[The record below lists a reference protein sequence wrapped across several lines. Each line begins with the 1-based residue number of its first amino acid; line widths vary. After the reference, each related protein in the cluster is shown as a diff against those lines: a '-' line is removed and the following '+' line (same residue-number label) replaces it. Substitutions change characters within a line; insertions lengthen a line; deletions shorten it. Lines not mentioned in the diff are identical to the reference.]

1 MDRKIHGK
9 RLRLRRIAA
18 LAFAMAHCTAVIA
31 GDETKTAGVVSADA
45 FGADRSGRS
54 DSTDAIA
61 RAIRAVTDRGGGK
74 VEFGPGSYNVAGTIK
89 ISESAVTLEGIK
101 GATHIICTGN
111 GGESCLSIEGSDRQV
126 YFATIRDMYIIAGQR
141 TGGSCI
147 SLSNVA
153 NSVIED
159 TALGP
164 CYNGVSTDSTN
175 NVVINNFVIQGVHG
189 QYGVKYY
196 TSPGPGRRSD
206 AFTLSNGVVQALH
219 SGADCLVWD
228 GMAVTLR
235 INSVAL
241 LGCKIG
247 MHVENS
253 AKAKAGF
260 PGFLFA
266 NDLETDNQT
275 EASIIID
282 GGHDFHFV
290 NSDISNTSGGHNQ
303 GSNDLDCVI
312 INPDVGFSYTRN
324 IFFVGSRIGNCRNRA
339 MYINA
344 RDVHLTG
351 NNIHSASKAG
361 KDAFPQIEIGPQ
373 STDIEITG
381 GKVSFEFGD
390 PRDASYG
397 VVVAPGAKNVSITG
411 VNFNGNNKG
420 AVLAPDAAEVNIAG
434 GIDHLGQPMGLGNAG
449 R

>member
-1 MDRKIHGK
+1 MDRKIHG
-9 RLRLRRIAA
+9 RLRSRRIAA

-31 GDETKTAGVVSADA
+31 GDEAQTAGVVSADA
-45 FGADRSGRS
+45 FGADSSGRS

-74 VEFGPGSYNVAGTIK
+74 VEFGPGSYKVAGTIK
-89 ISESAVTLEGIK
+89 ITESAVTLEGIK
-101 GATHIICTGN
+101 GATHINCTGN
-111 GGESCLSIEGSDRQV
+111 GGESCLSIEGSDKQV
-126 YFATIRDMYIIAGQR
+126 YFATIRDMYFIAGQR
-141 TGGSCI
+141 TGRSCI
-147 SLSNVA
+147 SMSNVA

-159 TALGP
+159 TTLGP
-164 CYNGVSTDSTN
+164 CYNGISTDKIN
-175 NVVINNFVIQGVHG
+175 NVVINNFIIQGIHG
-189 QYGVKYY
+189 QYGIKYY

-206 AFTLSNGVVQALH
+206 AFTLSNGGVNALH
-219 SGADCLVWD
+219 TGADCLVWD

-241 LGCKIG
+241 LECKIA
-247 MHVENS
+247 MHIENS
-253 AKAKAGF
+253 AKAKAGY

-290 NSDISNTSGGHNQ
+290 NSDISNTSGGNNQ
-303 GSNDLDCVI
+303 GSNDADCIV
-312 INPDVGFSYTRN
+312 INPDTGFSYTRN
-324 IFFVGSRIGNCRNRA
+324 IFFTGSRIGNCRNRA

-351 NNIHSASKAG
+351 NNIQGASKAG

-373 STDIEITG
+373 SADIEITG
-381 GKVSFEFGD
+381 GKVSFEFGG

-420 AVLAPDAAEVNIAG
+420 AVLAHDSADVNIDG
-434 GIDHLGQPMGLGNAG
+434 GIDHLGQPMGSGNAG

>member
-1 MDRKIHGK
+1 M
-9 RLRLRRIAA
+9 
-18 LAFAMAHCTAVIA
+18 
-31 GDETKTAGVVSADA
+31 
-45 FGADRSGRS
+45 
-54 DSTDAIA
+54 
-61 RAIRAVTDRGGGK
+61 
-74 VEFGPGSYNVAGTIK
+74 
-89 ISESAVTLEGIK
+89 
-101 GATHIICTGN
+101 
-111 GGESCLSIEGSDRQV
+111 
-126 YFATIRDMYIIAGQR
+126 
-141 TGGSCI
+141 
-147 SLSNVA
+147 SNVA

-164 CYNGVSTDSTN
+164 CYNGVSTDRVN
-175 NVVINNFVIQGVHG
+175 NVVINNFVIQGIRG
-189 QYGVKYY
+189 QYGIKYY

-206 AFTLSNGVVQALH
+206 AFTLSNGSVQALH
-219 SGADCLVWD
+219 GGADCLVWD

-241 LGCKIG
+241 LECKIA
-247 MHVENS
+247 MHVENT
-253 AKAKAGF
+253 AKSKAGY
-260 PGFLFA
+260 PAFLFA
-266 NDLETDNQT
+266 NDLEIDNQA

-282 GGHDFHFV
+282 GGSDFHFV
-290 NSDISNTSGGHNQ
+290 NSDISNTSGGPGQ
-303 GSNDLDCVI
+303 GNNDIDCVI
-312 INPDVGFSYTRN
+312 INPDMGFSFTRN
-324 IFFVGSRIGNCRNRA
+324 IFFEGSRIGNCRNRA

-351 NNIHSASKAG
+351 NNIHSASKTG

-420 AVLAPDAAEVNIAG
+420 AVLAQDAAEVNIAG
-434 GIDHLGQPMGLGNAG
+434 GIDHLGQPIIGLGNAG